1 MKYLK
6 RFNESFNESIAL
18 DYLKDLYHIGGI
30 SSDAYDLVKHEDE
43 DYLISF
49 DKLGDISKIKKEV
62 LNHLSDVGAISTDVY
77 ELEMENIS
85 EGNFIKEEFDID
97 GYESHWSKFKNWL
110 SEKDFDLYDGEED
123 LYNKFIEV
131 ANDDNF
137 SSEEKADHIC
147 SYLEDKWGL
156 HDGYNDTWDY
166 LEMLFMDEI

>member
-1 MKYLK
+1 MKHLK

-43 DYLISF
+43 DYLMSF
-49 DKLGDISKIKKEV
+49 DKLGDTSKIKKEV
-62 LNHLSDVGAISTDVY
+62 LNHLNNVGAISTDVY
-77 ELEMENIS
+77 ELEMENIFES
-85 EGNFIKEEFDID
+85 NFILEEFDID

-123 LYNKFIEV
+123 LYNKFMEI

-156 HDGYNDTWDY
+156 YDGYNDTWDY

>member
-1 MKYLK
+1 MKHIK

-85 EGNFIKEEFDID
+85 ESNFIKEEFDRD
-97 GYESHWSKFKNWL
+97 GYETHWVKFKTFIEENGVDVSNKESDLYSKFM
-110 SEKDFDLYDGEED
+110 E
-123 LYNKFIEV
+123 IV
-131 ANDDNF
+131 NDDNL
-137 SSEEKADHIC
+137 SSEEKSDKVCFWLSENIGLDHNYNYIWE
-147 SYLEDKWGL
+147 YLESL
-156 HDGYNDTWDY
+156 
-166 LEMLFMDEI
+166 LMDEI

>member
-1 MKYLK
+1 MKHLK
-6 RFNESFNESIAL
+6 KFNESFNKSTSL

-43 DYLISF
+43 DYLMSF
-49 DKLGDISKIKKEV
+49 DKLVDTSKIKKEV
-62 LNHLSDVGAISTDVY
+62 LNHLNNVGAISTDVY
-77 ELEMENIS
+77 ELEMKNIFES
-85 EGNFIKEEFDID
+85 NSILEEFDID

-110 SEKDFDLYDGEED
+110 SEKDFDFYDGEEE
-123 LYNKFIEV
+123 LYNKFMEI

-156 HDGYNDTWDY
+156 YDGYNDTWDY
-166 LEMLFMDEI
+166 LELLFMDEI

>member
-1 MKYLK
+1 MKHLK
-6 RFNESFNESIAL
+6 TFNESFN
-18 DYLKDLYHIGGI
+18 
-30 SSDAYDLVKHEDE
+30 
-43 DYLISF
+43 
-49 DKLGDISKIKKEV
+49 DKVIL
-62 LNHLSDVGAISTDVY
+62 
-77 ELEMENIS
+77 
-85 EGNFIKEEFDID
+85 EEFDKD

-156 HDGYNDTWDY
+156 YDGYNDTWDY